1 MRIFAFFLM
10 FLLSFS
16 FVFAQNDK
24 GLYNTVYPQESEKA
38 IINPGKGW
46 TLMGQAK
53 WQPEE
58 LIAIASLGYRRH
70 QWEAIEPEEGKY
82 RWDIIDNDIKEWSK
96 RGKQFAFG
104 VMCASTNSK
113 TFWVTPKWVIDA
125 GAKCDTFVISEF
137 QDPKKTNIG
146 ARGYKQVPDFA
157 DPVFMKKLGDFVKA
171 LALRYD
177 GNPNLAFIDIRSY
190 GNWGE
195 AHMFPFGKPDI
206 TADQFKDHI
215 LLYRNAFHITL
226 LQLPTG
232 KNSSFKSI
240 FEWAVSVG
248 IGLRRDGICGN
259 SDGSEVKAC
268 CGKIPSVFELY
279 DDYENMAKFGW
290 WFGKKDLEGR
300 GFRLEDCIENGRP
313 TYVDFAHSKESGLK
327 LMKDDPELVNKLTNR
342 IGYHFV
348 LHKVKYPNSLVPGIS
363 NPIEIDWGNK
373 GVEKIFIPAKVAFA
387 LINSDGKL
395 VEICNALSSIPSKWN
410 PNCTINITDSLSF
423 KTKEPG
429 TYSLAIGIQQPDDWQ
444 KASIKL
450 GIELPNVNGWYILG
464 NIQIKLS
471 SSSNSLTMEPP
482 MGWNS
487 WDCLGLEANEEN
499 IKAVADYMAVNLKKY
514 GWQYVVID
522 AGWYHPKE
530 VTTEH
535 SNQKCPMQN
544 IDRFGRL
551 LPDTIKYPSSRGV
564 KGFTELANYIHS
576 KGLKFGIH
584 MQRGIPWNAVSKN
597 TPIKGTPYFAA
608 QIRSFKD
615 SCRWSPIM
623 KYINFEKEGAQDYYN
638 SVMEL
643 YADWGVDFLKIDD
656 MPKAPF
662 PDIEAVQKAID
673 KCGRPIVISL
683 SGAQNPE
690 SAEYLAK
697 NANMWRISGDFWDSW
712 AMLKEQFDICARW
725 TNFYMPGHWADPD
738 MLPIGKL
745 RKTGCDKW
753 IADAL
758 GSSITGATNEYSRL
772 TNAEKQTM
780 MTLWTIFRAPLMV
793 GGYLPENDSI
803 SLALLTNEEVLA
815 VNKQSKNNQE
825 ISNTHGIRIWT
836 ANDEFTNDKY
846 IALFNTTD
854 KEMEINLL
862 WTKIGLEGTF
872 LVRDLW
878 TKKDMGHFTKQYVTP
893 ISRHSCQ
900 LIRLKKIKNQ

>member
-1 MRIFAFFLM
+1 MRIFSLLLM
-10 FLLSFS
+10 CLFS
-16 FVFAQNDK
+16 FTIVFAQK
-24 GLYNTVYPQESEKA
+24 ESEKYNTLYPQKSDKA

-53 WQPEE
+53 WQLDE
-58 LIAIASLGYRRH
+58 LIAISSLGYRRY
-70 QWEAIEPEEGKY
+70 QWEAIEPEEGIY

-96 RGKQFAFG
+96 LGKQFAFG

-113 TFWVTPKWVIDA
+113 SFYVTPKWVINA
-125 GAKCDTFVISEF
+125 GAKCDTFVIQEF
-137 QDPKKTNIG
+137 QDPRKANIG
-146 ARGYKQVPDFA
+146 VKGYKQIPDFA
-157 DPVFMKKLGDFVKA
+157 DPVFMKKLGNFVRA

-177 GNPNLAFIDIRSY
+177 GNPSLAYIDIRSY

-195 AHMFPFGKPDI
+195 NHMFPFGKPDI
-206 TADQFKDHI
+206 TADQFKEHI
-215 LLYRNAFHITL
+215 LLYLNAFHKTL

-232 KNSSFKSI
+232 KNPCFI
-240 FEWAVSVG
+240 PLFDWAASVG

-268 CGKIPSVFELY
+268 FGKNPSVFELY
-279 DDYENMAKFGW
+279 DDYENMVRFGW
-290 WFGKKDLEGR
+290 WYGKKDKEGR

-348 LHKVKYPNSLVPGIS
+348 LRAVKYPNSLVPGIPK
-363 NPIEIDWGNK
+363 PITLEWENC

-387 LINSDGKL
+387 LINSKGKL
-395 VEICNALSSIPSKWN
+395 IEICNSVSSIPSLWEPDCPVN
-410 PNCTINITDSLSF
+410 INDTLTF
-423 KTKEPG
+423 KTTKPG

-450 GIELPNVNGWYILG
+450 GIKLPVVNGWFVLG
-464 NIQIKLS
+464 NIQITS
-471 SSSNSLTMEPP
+471 SATFNSLTPEPP

-499 IKAVADYMAVNLKKY
+499 IKAVTDYMAANLKKY

-530 VTTEH
+530 LTTEH
-535 SNQKCPMQN
+535 SNQKSPKQN

-551 LPDTIKYPSSRGV
+551 IPDTIKYPSSRRG
-564 KGFTELANYIHS
+564 KGFIELANYIHS

-597 TPIKGTPYFAA
+597 TPIKNTPYTAA

-623 KYINFEKEGAQDYYN
+623 KYINFEKNGAQDYYN
-638 SVMEL
+638 SIINL
-643 YADWGVDFLKIDD
+643 YADWGVDFLKMDD

-662 PDIEAVQKAID
+662 PDIEAIQKAID
-673 KCGRPIVISL
+673 KCGRQIVYSL
-683 SGAQNPE
+683 SGAQIPE

-712 AMLKEQFDICARW
+712 AMLKAQFDICARW
-725 TNFYMPGHWADPD
+725 TNFYMSGHWADPD

-753 IADAL
+753 IADTL
-758 GSSITGATNEYSRL
+758 GSSITGATDEYSRL
-772 TNAEKQTM
+772 SNAEKQTL

-803 SLALLTNEEVLA
+803 SLALLTNAEVLA
-815 VNKQSKNNQE
+815 VNKWSKNNQE
-825 ISNTHGIRIWT
+825 ISNIDGIRIWT
-836 ANDEFTNDKY
+836 ANDTVTNDKY
-846 IALFNTTD
+846 IALFNTNDTHV
-854 KEMEINLL
+854 KIRLL
-862 WTKIGLEGTF
+862 WTKIGLNGTF

-878 TKKDMGHFTKQYVTP
+878 TKNDIGYFAEKYVTS
-893 ISRHSCQ
+893 IGGHACQ
-900 LIRLKKIKNQ
+900 LIRLKKSKN